1 MDSSQDNTALR
12 KLLAEALL
20 KAQNTSNVNPPKGVR
35 IVTKRT
41 KHSERLAE
49 RIQKNA
55 EIADKLI
62 DVIKTLNRKSNT
74 EAEVDELIDLVKDL
88 LDNNAKLRE
97 QVGETLQDIPPN
109 G

>member
-1 MDSSQDNTALR
+1 MDNGTDKTPQQKALE
-12 KLLAEALL
+12 KLLFQATYPNL
-20 KAQNTSNVNPPKGVR
+20 PKVR

-55 EIADKLI
+55 EIADQLI
-62 DVIKTLNRKSNT
+62 EVTKELNRKQNT
-74 EAEVDELIDLVKDL
+74 EVQVDRLIDIVKAI

-97 QVGETLQDIPPN
+97 QVGEALQDISTS

>member
-1 MDSSQDNTALR
+1 MSNDLKGDPQIRA
-12 KLLAEALL
+12 LAEAIY
-20 KAQNTSNVNPPKGVR
+20 KAQRPMVTPKLR

-55 EIADKLI
+55 EIADQLI
-62 DVIKTLNRKSNT
+62 DVIKALIRIPGTATQVDKLLDIV
-74 EAEVDELIDLVKDL
+74 EAL

-97 QVGETLQDIPPN
+97 QVGEVIQDIPTS